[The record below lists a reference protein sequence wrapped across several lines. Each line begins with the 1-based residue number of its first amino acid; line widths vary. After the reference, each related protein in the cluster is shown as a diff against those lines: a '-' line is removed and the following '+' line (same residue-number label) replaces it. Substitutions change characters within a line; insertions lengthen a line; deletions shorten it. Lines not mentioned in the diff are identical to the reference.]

1 MACSSCVVLPA
12 EGKARLVDRHTVE
25 VTLPDGGKRRLT
37 TKNILLAQGG
47 KPIKADVPG
56 KVNVQLDCHEHPCI
70 AAICGNGVMCLHA
83 FLSLN

>member
-1 MACSSCVVLPA
+1 MACSSACNFLLA

-47 KPIKADVPG
+47 RPIKADVPG
-56 KVNVQLDCHEHPCI
+56 KVNVQLDCHEHHALLQS
-70 AAICGNGVMCLHA
+70 AAIASCVYMPLQI
-83 FLSLN
+83 

>member
-1 MACSSCVVLPA
+1 MACSSCTVLLA

-56 KVNVQLDCHEHPCI
+56 KVNVQLDCHEHHALLQSVAI
-70 AAICGNGVMCLHA
+70 ASCVYMPL
-83 FLSLN
+83 